1 MGIIKSI
8 GSFFL
13 DILKGVLTKVITFII
28 VICFFLLAIRYFL
41 GINILKAFFG

>member
-1 MGIIKSI
+1 MGIFKSI
-8 GSFFL
+8 GNFFL

-41 GINILKAFFG
+41 GINVLSVFLG